1 MKKNLVKFLAFV
13 ILIITTAQFAI
24 AQNPTGYKLSN
35 TFHIASS
42 GGWDYPAI
50 EDKSNKLYI
59 SHGTQVNI
67 LDKTSGD
74 SLGVILNTAGVH
86 GIAFVP
92 ALNKGYTSNGRT
104 NNVTVFELSS
114 GKKIGEVAT
123 GKNPDWIMY
132 DAFTKKV
139 LTSNHTS
146 GDITVIDPMNDV
158 AVATIPVGGS
168 KLETIVSDQA
178 GKVFVNVED
187 KNEIVAIDLQKNEV
201 LAHWSLAPGEEPTG
215 LAIDPITH
223 RLFATCAKLLV
234 VMDATNGKII
244 AQLPTGEGC
253 DGAVF
258 DPKLKLVFTSNG
270 EGTITVVKEVD
281 KNTFKVVETLV
292 SKKGARTITIDPKTH
307 NLYLPTAD
315 YEAPATDGSKARP
328 KMIPGSFQVLVY
340 SMNK

>member
-1 MKKNLVKFLAFV
+1 MKKNIAKLFV
-13 ILIITTAQFAI
+13 FAI
-24 AQNPTGYKLSN
+24 ISIFTHYVSAQKPTGYKLSN
-35 TFHIASS
+35 TFHVSSS

-50 EDKSNKLYI
+50 DETSNKLYL
-59 SHGTQVNI
+59 SHGMQVNI

-104 NNVTVFELSS
+104 NNVTVFELST
-114 GKKIGEVAT
+114 GKTIGQVAT

-139 LTSNHTS
+139 LTSNHSS
-146 GDITVIDPMNDV
+146 GDITVIDPKTDV
-158 AVATIPVGGS
+158 VVATIPVGGN
-168 KLETIVSDQA
+168 KLETIVSDNA

-187 KNEIVAIDLQKNEV
+187 KNEIVAIDLQKSEV

-223 RLFATCAKLLV
+223 RLFATCAKLLI
-234 VMDATNGKII
+234 VMDATDGKIV

-253 DGAVF
+253 DGAAF
-258 DPKLKLVFTSNG
+258 DPTLKLVFTSNG

-307 NLYLPTAD
+307 KLYLPTAD
-315 YEAPATDGSKARP
+315 YEAPATDGSKGRP

-340 SMNK
+340 SINK